1 MPHTAWIARH
11 ALRTLIKRGDRR
23 ALAVIGAGEPRRDCP
38 RLLLHPGHRPL
49 GERIALT
56 CRVESTAAAPQR
68 LVIDYI
74 VHYVKGRG
82 TTSAKVFKWRELTL
96 APGETVTLSRT
107 QQIRDFSTRVHHAGR
122 HDVEIMVNGERVARA
137 FFDLAR

>member
-1 MPHTAWIARH
+1 MTVHDFSFTPATV
-11 ALRTLIKRGDRR
+11 T
-23 ALAVIGAGEPRRDCP
+23 
-38 RLLLHPGHRPL
+38 L

-122 HDVEIMVNGERVARA
+122 HEVELAINGERLGKVGFELVR
-137 FFDLAR
+137 